1 MLFVDFRSRSFKF
14 PLSLYSAL
22 PNITFHYQLF
32 TVVCPMTKENSGVGN
47 GFLIRRDRWLLSEW
61 RLYYAYIRRTFS
73 DTSNY
78 ENDSWWLDI
87 YRKIM
92 MTIVTFDSWKAGQD
106 DEKIILSGKNRILVD
121 DRLVGEGF
129 FDSETNSESVETILS
144 SDHDDRT
151 IEEVLMK
158 SVTMMINCSISDFS
172 SRSAGD
178 GLVFRNQVTLYPFSR
193 TSIPEMSPN
202 P

>member
-1 MLFVDFRSRSFKF
+1 
-14 PLSLYSAL
+14 
-22 PNITFHYQLF
+22 
-32 TVVCPMTKENSGVGN
+32 
-47 GFLIRRDRWLLSEW
+47 
-61 RLYYAYIRRTFS
+61 
-73 DTSNY
+73 
-78 ENDSWWLDI
+78 
-87 YRKIM
+87 M

-144 SDHDDRT
+144 SDLDDRT